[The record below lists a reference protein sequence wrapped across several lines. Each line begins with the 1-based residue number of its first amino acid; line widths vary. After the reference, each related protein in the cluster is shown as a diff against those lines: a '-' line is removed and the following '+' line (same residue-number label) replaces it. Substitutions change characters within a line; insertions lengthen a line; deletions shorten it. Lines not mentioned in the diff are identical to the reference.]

1 MVKFRISTS
10 EDPKPES
17 IVAMFQDLNRDP
29 SIKFLH
35 FHQGKIL
42 EDYCNQKDTKA
53 NQKYIQVKDLAIELP
68 TGTGKTLVGLL
79 VAEYR
84 RRVSNE
90 RVVFL
95 CPTRQL
101 CSQVNERARLYGINT
116 ALLVGS
122 QSKYDP
128 GQFYAYQQ
136 AKSIAIT
143 TYSGVFNTNPRIND
157 PEVIICDDAH
167 AADNYI
173 SALWTL
179 SINRSA
185 HPDLYMAVYRLLEA
199 AMPNYI
205 AHKIE
210 TGGSSRFDEFSVDLL
225 STIAWH
231 GYLTQLGQIL
241 EEFASDYN
249 DLKYSLS
256 ILASHLEACS
266 LYLSPKSI
274 EIRPLIPPTQTHQP
288 FSNAKQ
294 RIYMSAT
301 LGEDGDIERVFG
313 VKAIARLPIPEEWH
327 KRSTGRRL
335 ILFPGLSANQDSI
348 NTAVDMVKQVDRALV
363 LVPDNKR
370 LEVWEK
376 KLKKTHTIIK
386 SEDIEQN
393 LDAFTKSLKQSVLL
407 LATRYDGIDLP
418 GEDCRFMIL
427 DGEPSASGLQEFY
440 LRTGLGASSQLHNRI
455 RTRITQALG
464 RCTRDESDYSVVVVL
479 GDKLTQRCCTKTL
492 TQGMHPELQAEIDF
506 GLYNSTDNSP
516 EDFVELA
523 KLFLKR
529 QPHQEP
535 NEEEKDQQEKLE
547 KDIRRKRDSFIKI
560 PDPTTESLK
569 GAMPHEIDYVYASW
583 KGQHEEALS
592 IAAKILAALEG
603 GSDLKPYRAFWLHQ
617 AATSAFLAWQH
628 SVNETF
634 KLTAISYLDKAS
646 VASSNITWLGKLR
659 SQLSG
664 QSEDDLAEVLPT
676 QEWFLKIASLL
687 QQWKIIGSNYARRV
701 SEVQNDIENKN
712 AKAFEKGLATLGE
725 MLGATSHQWTDDG
738 APDGL
743 WVFGSW
749 HAFVFEA
756 KTDESP
762 EDGISLDTVR
772 QSLTHK
778 QRVRADILIPAFTPC
793 STIVIS
799 PRSTVHKIATSHVE
813 DIAYLSHDD
822 VIGLFS
828 DVALALER
836 LRASASGS
844 TEEAL
849 QDNTL
854 QFYREKAV
862 ALQDVKDRLLRKK
875 LRDLPVQ

>member
-1 MVKFRISTS
+1 MVKFRTSTS

-17 IVAMFQDLNRDP
+17 IVTMFQDLNRDP

-42 EDYCNQKDTKA
+42 ENYCNPEDSKS

-79 VAEYR
+79 IAEYR
-84 RRVSNE
+84 RRVFNE

-101 CSQVNERARLYGINT
+101 CAQVNERARLYGINT

-128 GQFYAYQQ
+128 GQFYSYQQ
-136 AKSIAIT
+136 AKLIAVT
-143 TYSGVFNTNPRIND
+143 TYSGIFNTNPRIND

-179 SINRSA
+179 SIDRSR
-185 HPDLYMAVYRLLEA
+185 HKDLYMALYRLLEPV
-199 AMPNYI
+199 MPNYI
-205 AHKIE
+205 AYKIE
-210 TGGSSRFDEFSVDLL
+210 TGGSSKFDEFSVDLL

-231 GYLTQLGQIL
+231 RCLNQIGQIL
-241 EEFASDYN
+241 EEFVSGHD
-249 DLKYSLS
+249 DLKYSWS

-274 EIRPLIPPTQTHQP
+274 EIRPLIPPTQTHPP

-335 ILFPGLSANQDSI
+335 ILFPELSANKDSTD
-348 NTAVDMVKQVDRALV
+348 TAVSMVKQVDRALI

-370 LEVWEK
+370 LEGWET
-376 KLKKTHTIIK
+376 KLKKTHEIIK

-393 LDAFTKSLKQSVLL
+393 LDAFTKASEPSVLL

-418 GEDCRFMIL
+418 GEDCRFMVL

-440 LRTGLGASSQLHNRI
+440 LRVGLGASSQLHNRI

-464 RCTRDESDYSVVVVL
+464 RCTRDESDYSVVFVL
-479 GDKLTQRCCTKTL
+479 GDKLTQRCCTKPL
-492 TQGMHPELQAEIDF
+492 TQGMHPELQAEVSF
-506 GLYNSTDNSP
+506 GLENSTDHTP
-516 EDFVELA
+516 QEFVELA
-523 KLFLKR
+523 QLFLSR
-529 QPHQEP
+529 SPDWQAAEQ
-535 NEEEKDQQEKLE
+535 
-547 KDIRRKRDSFIKI
+547 DIRKKRDSHAKI
-560 PDPTTESLK
+560 PDPTTEYLNQ
-569 GAMPHEIDYVYASW
+569 AMPHEIDYVYASW
-583 KGQHEEALS
+583 KGQHEDALS
-592 IAAKILAALEG
+592 IGAKILAALEG

-617 AATSAFLAWQH
+617 AAASAFLAWQH
-628 SVNETF
+628 SGNESF
-634 KLTAISYLDKAS
+634 KLAAISYLDKAS
-646 VASSNITWLGKLR
+646 GASSNITWLSKLR
-659 SQLSG
+659 SKLSG
-664 QSEDDLAEVLPT
+664 QSDDSTVEVLPI
-676 QEWFLKIASLL
+676 QEWFLEVNSLL
-687 QQWKIIGSNYARRV
+687 GNWKTMGSRFARKV
-701 SEVQNDIENKN
+701 SEAQNDIENN
-712 AKAFEKGLATLGE
+712 DAKSFEKGLATLGN
-725 MLGATSHQWTDDG
+725 MLGASSHQWTDDG

-743 WVFGSW
+743 WVFGNW

-762 EDGISLDTVR
+762 EGGISLDTVR
-772 QSLTHK
+772 QARTHE
-778 QRVRADILIPAFTPC
+778 QRVRTDNLIPAFVPC

-799 PRSTVHKIATSHVE
+799 PRSTVHNLATSHVE

-822 VIGLFS
+822 AIKLFS

-844 TEEAL
+844 TEE
-849 QDNTL
+849 TL
-854 QFYREKAV
+854 QEIGFQFYKEKLV
-862 ALQDVKDRLLRKK
+862 ALQDVKERLLCKK
-875 LRDLPVQ
+875 LRDLPIQ